1 MDGKKLQ
8 VHPQKRPYMWMN
20 GKKPAV
26 HPQKRPYMW
35 MDGKKLQVHPQK
47 QPYMWMDG
55 KKLQVHPQKRLYT
68 WINIMNS
75 DCCHKKEP
83 GASAYKKA
91 PGFFGGDKRK
101 AVAAVWKLE

>member
-1 MDGKKLQ
+1 
-8 VHPQKRPYMWMN
+8 
-20 GKKPAV
+20 
-26 HPQKRPYMW
+26 
-35 MDGKKLQVHPQK
+35 
-47 QPYMWMDG
+47 MWMDG

-101 AVAAVWKLE
+101 AVAAVWKWEQLTESSGRNIEIKAAAGKLWQLQKNRLCALIG